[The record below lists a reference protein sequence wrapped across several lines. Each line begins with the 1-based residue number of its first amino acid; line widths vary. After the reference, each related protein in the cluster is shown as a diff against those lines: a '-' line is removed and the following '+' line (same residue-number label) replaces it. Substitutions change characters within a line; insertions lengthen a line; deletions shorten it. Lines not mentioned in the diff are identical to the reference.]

1 MVLNTRIITQRSGS
15 RCNESDDMLKERKS
29 INESVISFFD
39 IVAVFSFDDRPAFD
53 SIFFFG
59 ARDAR

>member
-1 MVLNTRIITQRSGS
+1 MVLNTTIITQRSGI

-29 INESVISFFD
+29 INNESVISFD
-39 IVAVFSFDDRPAFD
+39 IVAGFSFDDRPAFD
-53 SIFFFG
+53 SIFFG